1 VSFAK
6 VAVLLPRSISMYM
19 DLFLK
24 TSAKAYISICA
35 GAMPFVFLTF
45 DAFSIDE
52 IRNLSKKI
60 LIESAFCLE
69 SKSFCD
75 IILDKA

>member
-1 VSFAK
+1 
-6 VAVLLPRSISMYM
+6 MYI

-24 TSAKAYISICA
+24 TKENAYIRIRT
-35 GAMPFVFLTF
+35 GAKPFVFLALDDF
-45 DAFSIDE
+45 RMDE
-52 IRNLSKKI
+52 TLNLSKKI
-60 LIESAFCLE
+60 LIESAFCLA